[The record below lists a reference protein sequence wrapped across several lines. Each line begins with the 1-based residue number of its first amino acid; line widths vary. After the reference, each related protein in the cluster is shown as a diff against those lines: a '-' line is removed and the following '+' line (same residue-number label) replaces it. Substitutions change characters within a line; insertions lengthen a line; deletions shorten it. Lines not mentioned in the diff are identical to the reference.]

1 MNIVHLDNQKL
12 FLNFEVF
19 QVIVFLRFILNS
31 ENTET
36 KKRNAPSMVLED
48 GQTPELPLDSNRGQ
62 WKPTDVFHG
71 AAGERKKFPERK
83 SL

>member
-48 GQTPELPLDSNRGQ
+48 G
-62 WKPTDVFHG
+62 
-71 AAGERKKFPERK
+71 
-83 SL
+83 